1 MLGGVMTG
9 PTGGDSSF
17 LALDS
22 RKRHI
27 RRQAAAQFTDAS
39 DAPSH
44 KRLSFDGPREARPR
58 LNGEEASDLLGNGYL
73 HLCGYGGDGA
83 CHEA

>member
-1 MLGGVMTG
+1 MLCGVMTG
-9 PTGGDSSF
+9 PAGGDSSF

-27 RRQAAAQFTDAS
+27 GREAAAQFTDAA

-44 KRLSFDGPREARPR
+44 KRLSFDGPRKARPR
-58 LNGEEASDLLGNGYL
+58 LNGEDASDLLGNGYL
-73 HLCGYGGDGA
+73 HLRGYGGNGA
-83 CHEA
+83 CHEN